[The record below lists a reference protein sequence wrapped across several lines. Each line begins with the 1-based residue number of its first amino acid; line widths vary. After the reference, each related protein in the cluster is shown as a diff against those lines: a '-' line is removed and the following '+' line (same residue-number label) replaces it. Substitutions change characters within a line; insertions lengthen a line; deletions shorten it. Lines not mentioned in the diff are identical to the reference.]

1 MCVQKFI
8 YPIYI
13 EKRIFSVFTKWHI
26 YTCTSAVF
34 ILQWMTIYQKV
45 EKAHVKH
52 AAAHALQPVSN
63 LPLVLLV
70 LTTPSPPLLL
80 LHHHPLPSP
89 SPSPPLLP
97 LLPSPSPS
105 PPPPALPFSLPSM
118 HPGLHGQK
126 LPPYFLQTKKVCLS
140 SSDFENQIKR
150 CPFTCLHIT
159 ISLFTDMLLG
169 CNSNTACW

>member
-26 YTCTSAVF
+26 YFCSVYITVNDNISKSGEGTCQARSCSCSAACVQPPTS
-34 ILQWMTIYQKV
+34 
-45 EKAHVKH
+45 
-52 AAAHALQPVSN
+52 PVSPN
-63 LPLVLLV
+63 YPLP
-70 LTTPSPPLLL
+70 
-80 LHHHPLPSP
+80 PSP
-89 SPSPPLLP
+89 SPSPPPPALP
-97 LLPSPSPS
+97 LLLHHHSSHYSPPPSPS

-126 LPPYFLQTKKVCLS
+126 LPPYFVQTEQVCLS

-169 CNSNTACW
+169 CNSNTAY